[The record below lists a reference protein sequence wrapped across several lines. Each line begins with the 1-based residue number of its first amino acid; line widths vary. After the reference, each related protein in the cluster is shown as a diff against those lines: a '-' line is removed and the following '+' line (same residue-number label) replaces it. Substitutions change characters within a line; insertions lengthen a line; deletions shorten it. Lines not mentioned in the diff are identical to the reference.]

1 MLLRSVLRDI
11 VYMITR
17 IAEVAHLVHE
27 MKMIDLESLNL
38 SEREMN
44 NHKKLHEIQ
53 MNNLKRDFVNSIIRN
68 FPNNFDNLVEFDN
81 WDNMEQWINK
91 QLKIN
96 KEAK

>member
-1 MLLRSVLRDI
+1 
-11 VYMITR
+11 
-17 IAEVAHLVHE
+17 
-27 MKMIDLESLNL
+27 MIDLESLNL